1 MLPFGKIFAVAAAQA
16 GAQEVA
22 SLVIPR
28 SKDYLSLVDEEP
40 QGGLNLKL
48 CRCHGVDL
56 PLFRLV
62 RTDVRLGIDDVC
74 GGTCGRIDA
83 IVS

>member
-48 CRCHGVDL
+48 CHGVDL